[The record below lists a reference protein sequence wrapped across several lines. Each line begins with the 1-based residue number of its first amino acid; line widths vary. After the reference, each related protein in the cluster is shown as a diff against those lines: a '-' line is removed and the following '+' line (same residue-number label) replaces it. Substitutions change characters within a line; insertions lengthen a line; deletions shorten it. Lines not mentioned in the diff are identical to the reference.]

1 MSSASSNLDPKTIL
15 PVVNPVKELDPTGV
29 PVSAVDEVL
38 TKQIAEQNQQGK
50 KYQSPAPLTDTQL
63 EEAKVALVNKDYIHF
78 SFPRQIRMRVDPAI
92 PGQTYT
98 VISFYPS
105 KQAVPDS
112 DGRFGTLKVR
122 GCYSDVMECEDKISE
137 ILRKVDS
144 LVCQFRWFRWK
155 RTSNCLEHDGI
166 YKSDTGS

>member
-1 MSSASSNLDPKTIL
+1 M
-15 PVVNPVKELDPTGV
+15 VNPVKELDPTGV
-29 PVSAVDEVL
+29 LVSAVDEVL

-78 SFPRQIRMRVDPAI
+78 SFPRQIRMRVESGNS
-92 PGQTYT
+92 GQTYT

-137 ILRKVDS
+137 ILRKVNS
-144 LVCQFRWFRWK
+144 RSVNFVGFVGRELQLP
-155 RTSNCLEHDGI
+155 RT
-166 YKSDTGS
+166 